1 MTLKIEYRDTAKLVP
16 YAKNSR
22 THSTAQ
28 VTQIKNSIEKF
39 GFNNPVLI
47 DPSGVLIA
55 GHGRV
60 MAAKLMKLK
69 QVPCIVLGHLTDA
82 QRRAYVIADNKIA
95 LGSDWDANL
104 LNEEINSLLDDNF
117 QLEDIGLDDFVNSE
131 TMDFEPALDKSSDSQ
146 QSISGEAGKK
156 DAINLNNSPKSK
168 MTVPLVFNLSN
179 AEHKD
184 WKEYRKM
191 FDSNEQALM
200 SVVQND

>member
-1 MTLKIEYRDTAKLVP
+1 MNLKIEYRDTAKLVP

-47 DPSGVLIA
+47 DTGGVLIA

-95 LGSDWDANL
+95 LGSDWDMDAL
-104 LNEEINSLLDDNF
+104 QSEIEDLQTEGFDLDG
-117 QLEDIGLDDFVNSE
+117 LGLDFEFQDAANMDADVDDSE
-131 TMDFEPALDKSSDSQ
+131 TEQPAPKNEYPVYISLSRKDYERWKVIRGKDNDTQAFLRITNALD
-146 QSISGEAGKK
+146 
-156 DAINLNNSPKSK
+156 
-168 MTVPLVFNLSN
+168 
-179 AEHKD
+179 
-184 WKEYRKM
+184 
-191 FDSNEQALM
+191 
-200 SVVQND
+200 

>member
-1 MTLKIEYRDTAKLVP
+1 MNLKIEYRDTAKLVP

-47 DPSGVLIA
+47 DTGGVLIA

-82 QRRAYVIADNKIA
+82 QRRAYVIADNKIED
-95 LGSDWDANL
+95 LQTEGFD
-104 LNEEINSLLDDNF
+104 LDG
-117 QLEDIGLDDFVNSE
+117 LGLDFEFQDAANMDADVDDSE
-131 TMDFEPALDKSSDSQ
+131 TEQPAPKNEYPVYISLSRKDYERWKVIRGKDNDTQAFLRITNALD
-146 QSISGEAGKK
+146 
-156 DAINLNNSPKSK
+156 
-168 MTVPLVFNLSN
+168 
-179 AEHKD
+179 
-184 WKEYRKM
+184 
-191 FDSNEQALM
+191 
-200 SVVQND
+200 